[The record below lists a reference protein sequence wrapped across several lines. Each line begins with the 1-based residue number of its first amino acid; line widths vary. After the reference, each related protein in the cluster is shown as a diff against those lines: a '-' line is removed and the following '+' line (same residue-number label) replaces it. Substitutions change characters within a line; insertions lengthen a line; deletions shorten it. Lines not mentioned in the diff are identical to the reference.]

1 MQNAPAIDLLTT
13 FKQRLKQTRDELI
26 AMDQRQA
33 NIENVV
39 RTTARRTDEL
49 LIEAWQA
56 HFGQQSQ
63 ITMVAVGGYG
73 RNELNIHSD
82 IDLLFLHDFK
92 DSVEASLDAAG
103 VGAFI
108 QFLWDIGLEVGQSVR
123 SVDEC
128 LAQANQDIT
137 IMTNLLES
145 RFLAGDESRYHRF
158 NEQIRGHSKW
168 TNESFYAAKYAEQD
182 KRHERFDDTTYKLE
196 PNIKKS
202 PGGLRDIQT
211 ISWIANKIYGTSDPD
226 SLNSLGLLTEDEL
239 ELFKA
244 SRNTLWSLRNALHIL
259 TGRAEDRLLFTHQ
272 QDIATR
278 YALKDKPGQLAIE
291 QLMQEYYRAAHDIRR
306 LNEFIL
312 QLIDESLGDAKMA
325 QRIELDEVFYI
336 QSGYLGLSDKD
347 TFEKHPEQILHAFN
361 LYQRHHY
368 ALKGFSA
375 DCARAIREAR
385 PLINDDF
392 RKNPR
397 NLKLFLALFKRET
410 GLTHT
415 LRKMHQFGVLGTFL
429 PAFGKIEGQMQ
440 HDLFHAYTVDAHTIM
455 VIRNLRRCAVERFQ
469 HELPDISDLMQRT
482 DKCYRLYLAALF
494 HDIAKGRGGNHDILG
509 AEDARDY
516 CEQLGLPQADTE
528 MISWL
533 VLNHLKMST
542 ISQREDL
549 SDSDVIQRFAEL
561 TGNQEC
567 LDNLYLLTVA
577 DIRGTSTSTWTA
589 WKGHLLRQL
598 YSATSALFRER
609 ATGQLDS
616 DSEVAPKVQIESKR
630 IRTLALLENRIP
642 KDRLDQYWAMLDDE
656 YLLTYAPDTIAWHA
670 EAICQA
676 SVLDLPVVEIRYIA
690 DIEAGQYL
698 IYTADTDV
706 LLGTV
711 TSIIEQSGQN
721 IVQARIHEA
730 NPGFTVLIFTVTS
743 DHTESDLQDLEDLE
757 VYRDRMRNALLQV
770 REHRAPIKKLIPR
783 RLQQFHIEP
792 NIRFA
797 EAQDEQTTTMSIT
810 SLDQPGLIHIIATA
824 IAKCHIRLV
833 SAHITTVGEKAEDR
847 FIISQANTKQA
858 LNDHQQACL
867 EAALL
872 KALK

>member
-1 MQNAPAIDLLTT
+1 MSTTPATNLLAT
-13 FKQRLKQTRDELI
+13 FKQRLNDMRDELI

-33 NIENVV
+33 NIERVV
-39 RTTARRTDEL
+39 RATARRTDEIL
-49 LIEAWQA
+49 VDAWQA
-56 HFGQQSQ
+56 HFGQQNT

-82 IDLLFLHDFK
+82 IDLLFLHDF
-92 DSVEASLDAAG
+92 SHSIEHSLDEAG
-103 VGAFI
+103 VGTFI

-123 SVDEC
+123 TVDEC
-128 LAQANQDIT
+128 LAQGNRDIT

-145 RFLAGDESRYHRF
+145 RFLAGDESKHQHF
-158 NEQIRGHSKW
+158 NQQIRGHSEW
-168 TNESFYAAKYAEQD
+168 TDESFYAAKYKEQVE
-182 KRHERFDDTTYKLE
+182 RHERFDDTTYKLE

-226 SLNSLGLLTEDEL
+226 RLNSLGLLTEDEL

-259 TGRAEDRLLFTHQ
+259 SGRAEDRLLFTHQ

-278 YALKDKPGQLAIE
+278 YGFEDKPGQLAIE
-291 QLMQEYYRAAHDIRR
+291 QLMREYYRAAHDIRR

-312 QLIDESLGDAKMA
+312 QLIDESLGDAQNS
-325 QRIELDEVFYI
+325 QRIDLDAFFYI
-336 QSGYLGLSDKD
+336 QNGYLGLFDNHV
-347 TFEKHPEQILHAFN
+347 FEKHPEQILCAFI
-361 LYQRHHY
+361 LFQRHHY

-385 PLINDDF
+385 SLVDDDF
-392 RKNPR
+392 RENPN
-397 NLKLFLALFKRET
+397 NLERFLALFKRET

-429 PAFGKIEGQMQ
+429 PVFGEIEGQMQ

-455 VIRNLRRCAVERFQ
+455 VIRNLRRSAVERFD
-469 HELPDISDLMQRT
+469 HELPDISALTQRT
-482 DKCYRLYLAALF
+482 DKRYRLYLAALF
-494 HDIAKGRGGNHDILG
+494 HDIAKGRGGNHDTLG
-509 AEDARDY
+509 AADARDY
-516 CEQLGLPQADTE
+516 CEKLGLPQADTD

-549 SDSDVIQRFAEL
+549 SDHDVIQRFAKL
-561 TGNQEC
+561 SGNQEC

-577 DIRGTSTSTWTA
+577 DIRGTSSSTWTA

-598 YSATSALFRER
+598 YGATSAAFSER
-609 ATGQLDS
+609 DKNQPESNTEAGTQ
-616 DSEVAPKVQIESKR
+616 AQIKDKR
-630 IRTLALLENRIP
+630 ARTLSLLKNRIP
-642 KDRLDQYWAMLDDE
+642 QSRLDQYWAMLDEE
-656 YLLTYAPDTIAWHA
+656 YLLTYAAETIAWHA

-676 SVLDLPVVEIRYIA
+676 SALDLPVVEIRYLSTL
-690 DIEAGQYL
+690 EAGQYL

-706 LLGTV
+706 LLSTV
-711 TSIIEQSGQN
+711 TSVIEQLGQN

-730 NPGFTVLIFTVTS
+730 NPGFTVLIFTVS
-743 DHTESDLQDLEDLE
+743 SEHTEADMQDLDSHTE
-757 VYRDRMRNALLQV
+757 RMRSALLQA
-770 REHRAPIKKLIPR
+770 REHRPPIKKLIPR

-797 EAQDEQTTTMSIT
+797 AAQDEQTTTMSIT
-810 SLDQPGLIHIIATA
+810 ALDQPGLIHIIATA
-824 IAKCHIRLV
+824 VAQCGIRLI
-833 SAHITTVGEKAEDR
+833 SAHIATVGEKAEDR
-847 FIISQANTKQA
+847 FIVTQPNTKQA
-858 LNDHQQACL
+858 LDKHQQACL
-867 EAALL
+867 KEALV